1 MPRPL
6 LLALAALAALLSC
19 STAPKPR
26 TEVNERKNRAAE
38 FTRSGNERFAQ
49 GDYRQAL
56 SFFTLALNENV
67 AVDNL
72 EGICSSYNSIGM
84 ALLAQGEKE
93 RAEASFTEALRLAGK
108 LADPRLAAQSASN
121 LGELALA
128 RGQPQKALEYLQ
140 FAESQIAG
148 QAGAGPAIVFHNLG
162 AACKQLDR
170 PAEAMAYFQ
179 KALAINLDLKRFE
192 EAASNYYMIASL
204 CSGQEDYP
212 GAFKALNEALRYDRL
227 MERSRGIAQDLHALG
242 ALYEKTGDDENALEH
257 YHRSYLVYRSLSMN
271 GEAARLLPLLLA
283 LAERTGRTA
292 EAESYRR
299 LQAEPGGK

>member
-84 ALLAQGEKE
+84 ALLAQGEK
-93 RAEASFTEALRLAGK
+93 
-108 LADPRLAAQSASN
+108 
-121 LGELALA
+121 
-128 RGQPQKALEYLQ
+128 
-140 FAESQIAG
+140 
-148 QAGAGPAIVFHNLG
+148 
-162 AACKQLDR
+162 
-170 PAEAMAYFQ
+170 
-179 KALAINLDLKRFE
+179 
-192 EAASNYYMIASL
+192 
-204 CSGQEDYP
+204 
-212 GAFKALNEALRYDRL
+212 
-227 MERSRGIAQDLHALG
+227 
-242 ALYEKTGDDENALEH
+242 
-257 YHRSYLVYRSLSMN
+257 
-271 GEAARLLPLLLA
+271 
-283 LAERTGRTA
+283 
-292 EAESYRR
+292 
-299 LQAEPGGK
+299 